1 MIKITRIVHMIDGEE
16 KACEYYK
23 NNVKITEEEFD
34 SLDFTNIYYEM
45 REVYYQ
51 DNGIEI
57 RHILLVKGDND
68 DGN

>member
-16 KACEYYK
+16 KVYEYYK
-23 NNVKITEEEFD
+23 NNVEITEEEFD
-34 SLDFTNIYYEM
+34 SLDSTKIYYEI

-57 RHILLVKGDND
+57 RHMLLVKGDND
-68 DGN
+68 DDN

>member
-1 MIKITRIVHMIDGEE
+1 MIDGEE
-16 KACEYYK
+16 KAYEYYK

-34 SLDFTNIYYEM
+34 SLDFTNIYYEI

-57 RHILLVKGDND
+57 RHMLLVKGDND
-68 DGN
+68 DDN

>member
-16 KACEYYK
+16 KAHEYYK
-23 NNVKITEEEFD
+23 NNVEITEEEFG
-34 SLDFTNIYYEM
+34 SLDITNICYEI

-57 RHILLVKGDND
+57 RHMLLVKGDND
-68 DGN
+68 NDN